1 MLYRI
6 TIEVGKIEKKVFI
19 RTSYKEEHILRFNI
33 GRSLEHIIRTITRK
47 EEQNENKWCRTKI
60 DKRVWGL

>member
-1 MLYRI
+1 MVYKI
-6 TIEVGKIEKKVFI
+6 TIEVGKIEKNVFI

-47 EEQNENKWCRTKI
+47 EEQNENK
-60 DKRVWGL
+60 